1 MHYGGRLKLKFQE
14 FHPSSHLSQRWST
27 MCSNLPQLSPGSH
40 DLSQVEN
47 KITDSKAHSALMS
60 VELIAFGHV

>member
-1 MHYGGRLKLKFQE
+1 
-14 FHPSSHLSQRWST
+14 